1 MFKKAIFTL
10 ILLLNSLLADVSL
23 GVIANHGYIEF
34 DNISEFEANQGTN
47 WVGIYKKGN
56 STNWNNVISWA
67 WIRDLPSHGDKTY
80 DFKFDDLDDTTL
92 YELRFFYDNSFDIAQ
107 SVVFEF
113 SRSKPFL
120 KIVSHNGDT
129 INFISSN
136 IDLDTES
143 WIGIYQKEASNNW
156 NNVLGWSWVNSTTE
170 NNRDYKS
177 TINGLTLSDGIY
189 EARLFYHNSFDLEAS
204 YEFKV
209 GSENLKVT
217 LTQLKRMIKNNEDV
231 TQLDVSGITD
241 MSLLFADNLT
251 FNQDISG
258 WDVSNVTNMR
268 GMFYHSKSFN
278 QPIGDWDVSNVTNMG
293 GLFGGS
299 KSFNQ
304 PIENWDVSNVN
315 DMSYMFL
322 GVTTFNQPI
331 GNWDVSNVVNM
342 EYMFNASKS
351 FHQDISSW
359 NVSKVTNNIFFAHGS
374 TLEEQY
380 KPHF

>member
-1 MFKKAIFTL
+1 M
-10 ILLLNSLLADVSL
+10 
-23 GVIANHGYIEF
+23 
-34 DNISEFEANQGTN
+34 DN
-47 WVGIYKKGN
+47 
-56 STNWNNVISWA
+56 
-67 WIRDLPSHGDKTY
+67 
-80 DFKFDDLDDTTL
+80 TTL

-107 SVVFEF
+107 SVAFEF
-113 SRSKPFL
+113 SGSKPFL
-120 KIVSHNGDT
+120 EIVSRSNDT
-129 INFISSN
+129 INLISSN

-143 WIGIYQKEASNNW
+143 WVGIYQQGASNDW
-156 NNVLGWSWVNSTTE
+156 GNVLAWSWVNSTTD
-170 NNRDYKS
+170 NDRDYKS
-177 TINGLTLSDGIY
+177 TIKDLTLSDGAY
-189 EARLFYHNSFDLEAS
+189 DVRLFYNNSFDLEAS
-204 YEFKV
+204 CTFRI
-209 GSENLKVT
+209 GNENLKVT
-217 LTQLKRMIKNNEDV
+217 LAQLKEMIKNNEDV

-278 QPIGDWDVSNVTNMG
+278 QPIGNWNVSNVTNMG

-304 PIENWDVSNVN
+304 DISSWDVSNVT

-322 GVTTFNQPI
+322 GVSAFNQPI
-331 GNWDVSNVVNM
+331 GNWNVSNVVNM

-359 NVSKVTNNIFFAHGS
+359 DVSKVTNSKFFTHGS
-374 TLEEQY
+374 TLEEEY